1 MSATKKRASARAT
14 QSTTGKTSK
23 TRKRAGKQA
32 HPHASL
38 LDELVQ
44 RAKAVRENAHAPYSR
59 YKGGA
64 AIATK
69 SGRIFEG
76 CNVENASLGGTICA
90 ERGAIMQMIAAGER
104 EPIACAVV
112 TGDEEGAS
120 PCGICRQV
128 LVEFAR
134 DMPVV
139 LVGLGS
145 RDGEVGHVVQLA
157 DLLPLAFDASRLP
170 R

>member
-1 MSATKKRASARAT
+1 MSAAKRRPARAKRAPA
-14 QSTTGKTSK
+14 KK
-23 TRKRAGKQA
+23 KVA

-38 LDELVQ
+38 LDELVR
-44 RAKAVRENAHAPYSR
+44 RAKAVREHAHAPYSR
-59 YKGGA
+59 FRVGA

-112 TGDEEGAS
+112 TGGEDGAS

-128 LVEFAR
+128 LAEFTD
-134 DMPVV
+134 DMPIV
-139 LVGLGS
+139 LVGLDAH
-145 RDGEVGHVVQLA
+145 DGEVGRVVQLA
-157 DLLPLAFDASRLP
+157 ELLPLAFKLR